1 MAINLQVGCVRKG
14 AGSEPP
20 GRILGIGGK
29 YANGSSWYLSEA
41 EAIERIQ
48 KDKWKFYVSTRVKR
62 VKVKV
67 AKRAGREYL
76 RTDPDTTP
84 ANNLENLP
92 PCPPLTEDVEPSHPV
107 WDRRFP

>member
-1 MAINLQVGCVRKG
+1 VDCQEKKETTRTPQLGGVFMAINLQVGCVRKG
-14 AGSEPP
+14 ARSEPH

-48 KDKWKFYVSTRVKR
+48 KDKWKFYVSTGVKR

-67 AKRAGREYL
+67 AECEGRGYL
-76 RTDPDTTP
+76 RTDPVSTP
-84 ANNLENLP
+84 DE
-92 PCPPLTEDVEPSHPV
+92 
-107 WDRRFP
+107 